1 MLTISNTDHFEA
13 LKAVVEKSKEDL
25 IVFHCS
31 DGEVKCDALIFK
43 VHSPLLAQVLQH
55 QNQKSSDAPYSVML
69 PGVQKVNLI
78 NLINIISFGAITLD
92 DQETP
97 VSSSIKRIVELA
109 NILKIK
115 VTHKSLVLEF
125 NPSMS
130 IKSEPGFDN
139 ETEEREKKSLKRKKP
154 GDEKS
159 SDDDDDKVESS
170 PDSMRSHQ
178 PAKPVTPTIHSP
190 SIRRSFYE
198 GPHRHDTKQGNTF
211 LSSHCRSCPVTAKQT
226 LPPAPAK
233 KVFKSILNPVPV
245 KRNKHL
251 YIYKR
256 KNNASYGRPYYF

>member
-1 MLTISNTDHFEA
+1 MEN
-13 LKAVVEKSKEDL
+13 SKEDL
-25 IVFHCS
+25 IVFHCA

-55 QNQKSSDAPYSVML
+55 QNHKSSDAPYSVML
-69 PGVQKVNLI
+69 PGVQKANLI
-78 NLINIISFGAITLD
+78 NVINIFSFGAITLD
-92 DQETP
+92 DQESP

-170 PDSMRSHQ
+170 RDSMRSHQ

-198 GPHRHDTKQGNTF
+198 GQQGHDIKQGNTF
-211 LSSHCRSCPVTAKQT
+211 LSSHFKSCPVTAKQT
-226 LPPAPAK
+226 LPPAPAPAK
-233 KVFKSILNPVPV
+233 RVFKGGGLAESVQTIPNPHII
-245 KRNKHL
+245 RNKSLL
-251 YIYKR
+251 YLQKQE
-256 KNNASYGRPYYF
+256 